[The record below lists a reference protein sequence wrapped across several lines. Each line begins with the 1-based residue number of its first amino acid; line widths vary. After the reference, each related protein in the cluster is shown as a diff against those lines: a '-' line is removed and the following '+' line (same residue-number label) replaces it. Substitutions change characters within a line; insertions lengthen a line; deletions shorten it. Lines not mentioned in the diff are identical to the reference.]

1 MISCAQ
7 AATEHREELDAMPID
22 KEVEEADK
30 KAKIRTQHYEK
41 ATEWEGLPTSAK
53 FLLLISMLFMIISCY
68 MVQLLTCF
76 VPYELT
82 DRVRDL
88 KGNHWYNL
96 IVWPIGWVAC
106 GFFVVSCLLFSG
118 FSTLASRHASKIKPS
133 IPDNE
138 EKLSQLE

>member
-53 FLLLISMLFMIISCY
+53 FLLLISMLFMIVSCY
-68 MVQLLTCF
+68 MVQLLPCF

-82 DRVRDL
+82 DRIRDL